1 MSETELTCE
10 SCGID
15 GWRLDSGAIQYG
27 CECGDSDEDEDPCAT
42 CIVCVDKYDYNN
54 TGEMCLDHDPRD
66 LEESDDE
73 SIWCAVCG
81 EVDVTDLIPGT
92 PEFLDP
98 VGEACNSCWTDCP
111 TDSEEDIEVTL
122 AHDLQI

>member
-66 LEESDDE
+66 LEDSDGE
-73 SIWCAVCG
+73 GGAVVCEDCERG
-81 EVDVTDLIPGT
+81 MEWVDGPKIC
-92 PEFLDP
+92 EECLD
-98 VGEACNSCWTDCP
+98 GCP